1 MNEPSAATRAPHG
14 TPDLRGGRLDRMA
27 RRATLGRLA
36 ELREGELTL
45 VEADSRAM
53 FGTPCDAFPIHV
65 TLNVHDVRFYSAL
78 AFRGSLGAGE
88 TYMAGLWSCDDLP
101 GLVRLLIRNRGVLER
116 FESGLARL
124 ATPLLRCFG
133 WLRRNTRA
141 GSRRNIAEHYD
152 LGNEF
157 YELFLDETMTYSCAV
172 FESSK
177 MKLRE
182 AQIAKYDRLCRK
194 LQLAPADHVL
204 EIGTGWG
211 GFALHAAST
220 YGCRVTTTTISREQH
235 DYAKAR
241 IDRAGLSDRVELLMD
256 DYRDLSGM
264 YDKLVSIEMVE
275 AVGARFLETFLR
287 ACSDRLKPDGAMALQ
302 AITIAEQEYAQHTK
316 TVDFI
321 KRYIFPGS
329 CLVSVEALCR
339 AATRATDLKPVHLED
354 ITPHYA
360 QTLGLWCD
368 RFLARLDD
376 VRAMGFPDEFIR
388 MWEYYL
394 RYCQGAFA
402 ERYIGDIQMVFHKPL
417 CRAEP
422 ILPALGAE
430 EIRGRE

>member
-1 MNEPSAATRAPHG
+1 MNEQSTAPEGPPVRPSLPAG
-14 TPDLRGGRLDRMA
+14 WLDRMA
-27 RRATLGRLA
+27 RRATLERLDA
-36 ELREGELTL
+36 LREGELTL
-45 VEADSRAM
+45 VEGDFQAT
-53 FGTPCDAFPIHV
+53 FGAPCDTFPTRV
-65 TLNVHDVRFYSAL
+65 TVTVHAAGFYGSL
-78 AFRGSLGAGE
+78 AFRGSLGAAE
-88 TYMAGLWSCDDLP
+88 SYMAGLWSCDDLA
-101 GLVRLLIRNRGVLER
+101 GLVRLLVRNRGILDR
-116 FESGLARL
+116 FDSGLARL
-124 ATPLLRCFG
+124 AMPLLRGFG

-141 GSRRNIAEHYD
+141 GSRRNIAAHYD

-172 FESSK
+172 FESPA
-177 MKLRE
+177 MTLHE
-182 AQIAKYDRLCRK
+182 AQTAKYDRLCRK
-194 LQLAPADHVL
+194 LRLAPADHVL

-211 GFALHAAST
+211 GFALHAAAT

-235 DYAKAR
+235 DYAEEHIK
-241 IDRAGLSDRVELLMD
+241 RAGLANRIELLLD
-256 DYRDLSGM
+256 DYRDLRGT

-275 AVGARFLETFLR
+275 AVGSQFLDTFLR

-302 AITIAEQEYAQHTK
+302 AITITEQEYVQHTR

-329 CLVSVEALCR
+329 CLLSVTALCGS
-339 AATRATDLKPVHLED
+339 ATRATDLRPAHMED

-360 QTLGLWCD
+360 RTLSLWCD

-402 ERYIGDIQMVFHKPL
+402 EHYIGDIQMVLHKPL

-422 ILPALGAE
+422 ILATLDAE
-430 EIRGRE
+430 